1 HRFRVL
7 DLAVT
12 GASFAFVGA
21 CLPGL
26 RAKHEPRTTDWL
38 ERLAWALAAWVVLS
52 GQYLLFGYWD
62 LAQRESF
69 FDWFMLPSVALQL
82 MAQTPVRPSE
92 REASV
97 RRQTRRLAVAG
108 ALSVVP
114 WFGKPT
120 FALFTAAQ
128 VLALLADGE
137 FAPTRRD
144 RSRARVAFAIGG
156 ALGAACVVALL
167 CVYGDPIAF
176 IRVQLSDV
184 PAFYRF
190 IFSNAW
196 CATQAIF
203 ALAGAVVLLS
213 LVALRE
219 MPPRVLAVALV
230 PLCALA
236 SVVV

>member
-92 REASV
+92 REAGG
-97 RRQTRRLAVAG
+97 RRKTGGWGAAGAWGLVPCSGSRPSRSSPRPRSWPCSPTASSRRLAAIDRVRGSRLRSA
-108 ALSVVP
+108 AP
-114 WFGKPT
+114 W
-120 FALFTAAQ
+120 A
-128 VLALLADGE
+128 
-137 FAPTRRD
+137 RRAS
-144 RSRARVAFAIGG
+144 SR
-156 ALGAACVVALL
+156 C
-167 CVYGDPIAF
+167 
-176 IRVQLSDV
+176 
-184 PAFYRF
+184 
-190 IFSNAW
+190 
-196 CATQAIF
+196 
-203 ALAGAVVLLS
+203 
-213 LVALRE
+213 
-219 MPPRVLAVALV
+219 
-230 PLCALA
+230 
-236 SVVV
+236 